1 MKLFDMKKIF
11 IFFIY
16 VVGILTFKAQGRID
30 KAIQNLEQNYTQEKV
45 YVLLDKDNYVVGD
58 NIYFKSFVFDGY
70 RRSTISNTLFVELY
84 DHNKNLVDKRTI
96 ALKNGEGDGS
106 FVLTEALKED
116 IYFFRAYTAWMA
128 NFPEEFNFIKPV
140 PIYNPKSEQKLVLD
154 KNIKWTAN
162 AFPESGTFIENINTK
177 IAVRLFSQGIP
188 PASWSG
194 YIIDAE
200 KPAEKLVS
208 FKGFDQNVSAFN
220 LTPKAGKTYK
230 VIVEDN
236 KGTKQTIALPAVSNS
251 GVNLQIA
258 SDNDGINYALKSN
271 NLAEGL
277 KGHSIVGIINNQMV
291 YRANIKNT
299 SAEISS
305 KIPTKISDDK
315 NAVLQ
320 LVIFNDK
327 EEVVAKRL
335 CFVKPKNL
343 IIEQPT
349 FVSMSLN
356 NDPRSFNSFELEP
369 DTDYPSYTVL
379 VKENTK
385 TESTN
390 DNNILSAL
398 WLTGDFPSSIFSP
411 ARYFS
416 KNANT
421 DALDALLISESWKR
435 FDWDSL
441 LAGKTPEIKYKP
453 ESNLSFKGKVTNNGR
468 AIPNKSVNL
477 LFNAG
482 GTDKGISQAITDDN
496 GFIYLNNIY
505 FDEPLTVSYYLNQEK
520 NKASESDNVNI
531 YFQPL
536 TNNIIYKSNLPP
548 TNYRL
553 VDPGQNSQVGSDV
566 AKALQNKKN
575 QQILKTANEETL
587 IEEVKVTAKKVDL
600 KEKLDKELSSGR
612 FSSMNATIFDLVNEN
627 QDAQAS
633 LNIMQWLQ
641 GRAAGLTFTMD
652 NSGNYVP
659 SIRGS
664 QAKLFLDEMPVDASM
679 INSLPVSNIAMVKIL
694 KNDGLVGDAV
704 AIYTKRGNM
713 LADQKDDKKEQTNK
727 TILRGY
733 DKATEFE
740 QPDITSDAYRKVE
753 KDTRELLYWNPNLT
767 PESGL
772 PARAIFFNND
782 EAKNREITIISFD
795 KDDKLLYYNEVK

>member
-1 MKLFDMKKIF
+1 MTLFDMKKIF

-16 VVGILTFKAQGRID
+16 VVGILQFKAQGRID
-30 KAIQNLEQNYTQEKV
+30 KAIQNLEQNYSQEKV

-128 NFPEEFNFIKPV
+128 NFPEEFNFMKQV
-140 PIYNPKSEQKLVLD
+140 PIYNPKSEQRLILD
-154 KNIKWTAN
+154 KNTKWTAN
-162 AFPESGTFIENINTK
+162 AFPESGTFIEDINTK

-194 YIIDAE
+194 YVIDAE

-208 FKGFDQNVSAFN
+208 FKGFDQNVSSFS
-220 LTPKAGKTYK
+220 LTPKAGRNYK

-236 KGTKQTIALPAVSNS
+236 KGIKQTVALPAVANS
-251 GVNLQIA
+251 GINLQI
-258 SDNDGINYALKSN
+258 SSGNDGIKYTLKSS
-271 NLAEGL
+271 NLPEGL

-291 YRANIKNT
+291 YRANIKNA

-343 IIEQPT
+343 MIEQPT
-349 FVSMSLN
+349 FASTSLN
-356 NDPRSFNSFELEP
+356 NEPRAFNSFELEP

-398 WLTGDFPSSIFSP
+398 WLTGDISSPIFSP
-411 ARYFS
+411 AQYFS
-416 KNANT
+416 KNANA

-441 LAGKTPEIKYKP
+441 LTGKTPEIKYKP

-468 AIPNKSVNL
+468 IIPNKSVNL

-482 GTDKGISQAITDDN
+482 GTDKGISQAVTDDN

-505 FDEPLTVSYYLNQEK
+505 FDEPLTISYYLNQDK
-520 NKASESDNVNI
+520 SKASESDNVNI

-536 TNNIIYKSNLPP
+536 TNNIIYKGNLPA

-553 VDPGQNSQVGSDV
+553 AESSQNAQMSSDV

-575 QQILKTANEETL
+575 QQILKAANEETQ
-587 IEEVKVTAKKVDL
+587 IEEVQVTAKKVDL

-612 FSSMNATIFDLVNEN
+612 FSGMNATIFDLVNEN
-627 QDAQAS
+627 QDAQTS

-652 NSGNYVP
+652 SSGNYIP

-664 QAKLFLDEMPVDASM
+664 QAKLYLDEMPVDASM

-694 KNDGLVGDAV
+694 KNDGLVGNAV

-713 LADQKDDKKEQTNK
+713 LAAENDKKELNNK

-733 DKATEFE
+733 DKAVDFE
-740 QPDITSDAYRKVE
+740 QPDITSDAYKKVV
-753 KDTRELLYWNPNLT
+753 KDTRELLYWNPNLA

-795 KDDKLLYYNEVK
+795 KDDRLLYYDEIK

>member
-16 VVGILTFKAQGRID
+16 VVGILQFKAQGRID
-30 KAIQNLEQNYTQEKV
+30 KAIQNLEQNYSQEKV

-128 NFPEEFNFIKPV
+128 NFPEEFNFMKQV
-140 PIYNPKSEQKLVLD
+140 PIYNPKSEQRLILD
-154 KNIKWTAN
+154 KNTKWTAN

-194 YIIDAE
+194 YVIDAE
-200 KPAEKLVS
+200 KPTEKLIS
-208 FKGFDQNVSAFN
+208 FKGLDQNVSIFN
-220 LTPKAGKTYK
+220 LTPKAGKNYK
-230 VIVEDN
+230 VIIEDN
-236 KGTKQTIALPAVSNS
+236 KGTKQTVALPAVANS
-251 GVNLQIA
+251 GINLQI
-258 SDNDGINYALKSN
+258 SSGNDGINYTLKSS
-271 NLAEGL
+271 NLPEGL

-291 YRANIKNT
+291 YRANIKNA

-343 IIEQPT
+343 MIEQPT
-349 FVSMSLN
+349 FASTSLN
-356 NDPRSFNSFELEP
+356 NDPRAFNSFELEP
-369 DTDYPSYTVL
+369 DADYPSYTVL

-385 TESTN
+385 TENTN

-398 WLTGDFPSSIFSP
+398 WLTGDISSPIFSP
-411 ARYFS
+411 AQYFS
-416 KNANT
+416 KNANA

-441 LAGKTPEIKYKP
+441 LTGKTPEIKYKP
-453 ESNLSFKGKVTNNGR
+453 EYNLSFKGKVTNNGR
-468 AIPNKSVNL
+468 IIPNKSVNL
-477 LFNAG
+477 LFNTG
-482 GTDKGISQAITDDN
+482 GTDKGISQAVTDDG

-505 FDEPLTVSYYLNQEK
+505 FDEPLTVSYYLNQDK
-520 NKASESDNVNI
+520 SKASESDNVNI

-536 TNNIIYKSNLPP
+536 TNNIIYKGNLPA

-553 VDPGQNSQVGSDV
+553 AESSQNAQVSSDV

-575 QQILKTANEETL
+575 QQILKAANEETQ
-587 IEEVKVTAKKVDL
+587 IEEVQVTAKKVDL

-612 FSSMNATIFDLVNEN
+612 FSGMNSTIFDLINEN

-652 NSGNYVP
+652 SSGNYVP

-664 QAKLFLDEMPVDASM
+664 QAKLYLDEMPVDASM

-694 KNDGLVGDAV
+694 KNDGLVGNAV

-713 LADQKDDKKEQTNK
+713 LAAENDKKELNNK

-733 DKATEFE
+733 DKAVDFE
-740 QPDITSDAYRKVE
+740 QPDITSDAYKKVV

-782 EAKNREITIISFD
+782 EAKNRQITIISFD
-795 KDDKLLYYNEVK
+795 KDDKLLYYDEVK

>member
-16 VVGILTFKAQGRID
+16 VVGILQFKAQGRID
-30 KAIQNLEQNYTQEKV
+30 KAIQNLEQNYSQEKV

-128 NFPEEFNFIKPV
+128 NFPEEFNFMKQV
-140 PIYNPKSEQKLVLD
+140 PIYNPKSEQRLILD
-154 KNIKWTAN
+154 KNTKWTAN

-194 YIIDAE
+194 YVIDAE

-220 LTPKAGKTYK
+220 LTPKAGKNYK
-230 VIVEDN
+230 VIIEDN
-236 KGTKQTIALPAVSNS
+236 KGTKQSIALPAVANS
-251 GVNLQIA
+251 GINLQI
-258 SDNDGINYALKSN
+258 SSGNDGINYTLKSS
-271 NLAEGL
+271 NLQEGL

-343 IIEQPT
+343 MIEQPT
-349 FVSMSLN
+349 FASTSLN
-356 NDPRSFNSFELEP
+356 NEPRAFNSFELEP

-398 WLTGDFPSSIFSP
+398 WLTGDISSSIFAP
-411 ARYFS
+411 AQYFS
-416 KNANT
+416 KNANS

-441 LAGKTPEIKYKP
+441 LTGKTPEIKYKP

-468 AIPNKSVNL
+468 IIPNKSVNL
-477 LFNAG
+477 LFNTG
-482 GTDKGISQAITDDN
+482 GTDKGISQAVTDDG

-505 FDEPLTVSYYLNQEK
+505 FDEPLTVSYYLNQDK
-520 NKASESDNVNI
+520 SKASESDNVNI

-536 TNNIIYKSNLPP
+536 TNNIIYKGNLPA

-553 VDPGQNSQVGSDV
+553 AESSQNAQVSSDV

-575 QQILKTANEETL
+575 QQILKAANEETQ
-587 IEEVKVTAKKVDL
+587 IEEVQVTAKKVDL

-612 FSSMNATIFDLVNEN
+612 FRMNATIFDLVNEN
-627 QDAQAS
+627 QDAQTS

-652 NSGNYVP
+652 SSGNYVP

-664 QAKLFLDEMPVDASM
+664 QAKLYLDEMPVDASM

-694 KNDGLVGDAV
+694 KNDGLVGNAV

-713 LADQKDDKKEQTNK
+713 LAAENDKKELNNK

-733 DKATEFE
+733 DKAVDFE
-740 QPDITSDAYRKVE
+740 QPDITSDAYKKVV

-767 PESGL
+767 QESGL
-772 PARAIFFNND
+772 TARAIFFNND

-795 KDDKLLYYNEVK
+795 KDDKLLYYDEVK

>member
-1 MKLFDMKKIF
+1 MKKIF

-16 VVGILTFKAQGRID
+16 VVGILPFKAQGRID

-70 RRSTISNTLFVELY
+70 RRSAISNTLFVELY

-106 FVLTEALKED
+106 FALTEALKED
-116 IYFFRAYTAWMA
+116 VYFFRAYTAWMA
-128 NFPEEFNFIKPV
+128 NFPEEFNFMRQV
-140 PIYNPKSEQKLVLD
+140 PIYNPKSEQRLILD

-162 AFPESGTFIENINTK
+162 VFPESGTFVENINTK
-177 IAVRLFSQGIP
+177 IAVRLFSQGTP

-194 YIIDAE
+194 YVIDAE
-200 KPAEKLVS
+200 KPAEKIVS

-230 VIVEDN
+230 VIIEDN
-236 KGTKQTIALPAVSNS
+236 KGTKQTIALPAVSDS

-271 NLAEGL
+271 NLPEGL

-305 KIPTKISDDK
+305 KIPTKVSDDK

-335 CFVKPKNL
+335 CFIKPKNL

-349 FVSMSLN
+349 FVSTSFN
-356 NDPRSFNSFELEP
+356 NDPRAFNSFELEP

-379 VKENTK
+379 IKENTK

-390 DNNILSAL
+390 NNNILSSL
-398 WLTGDFPSSIFSP
+398 WLTGDFPSPVFSP
-411 ARYFS
+411 AQYFS

-468 AIPNKSVNL
+468 IIPNKSVNL
-477 LFNAG
+477 LFNTG
-482 GTDKGISQAITDDN
+482 GTDKGISQAVTDDN

-536 TNNIIYKSNLPP
+536 TNNIIYKGNLPA

-553 VDPGQNSQVGSDV
+553 VDPGQNSQVSSDV

-627 QDAQAS
+627 QDAQTS

-694 KNDGLVGDAV
+694 KNDGLVGNAV

-740 QPDITSDAYRKVE
+740 QPDITSDAYKKVA

-767 PESGL
+767 QESGL

-782 EAKNREITIISFD
+782 EAKNREIMIISFD
-795 KDDKLLYYNEVK
+795 KDDRLLYYDEIK